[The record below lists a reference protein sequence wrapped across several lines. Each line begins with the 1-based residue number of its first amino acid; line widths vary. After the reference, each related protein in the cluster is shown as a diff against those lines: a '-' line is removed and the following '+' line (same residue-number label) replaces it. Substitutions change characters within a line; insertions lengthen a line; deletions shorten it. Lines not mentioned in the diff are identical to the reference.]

1 MHTAYLVFAWITV
14 ALNVTIAVADY
25 LRAPFVLANSAE
37 VNTPEGWLPGLATLK
52 LAGGV
57 GIALGVI
64 AGVPALT
71 LAAAIGLMA
80 FFVGALAF
88 HVRAK
93 VFYNIAFPGM
103 FLAVATAT
111 ALLSLRELAG

>member
-1 MHTAYLVFAWITV
+1 MHTAYLVLAWITV
-14 ALNVTIAVADY
+14 GLNVSIAVADY

-37 VNTPEGWLPGLATLK
+37 VHVPEPWLPGLATLK

-57 GIALGVI
+57 GVALGVI

-71 LAAAIGLMA
+71 LAAALGIVLFFIGAMT
-80 FFVGALAF
+80 F
-88 HVRAK
+88 HARAK

-103 FLAVATAT
+103 FLGTAAATVV
-111 ALLSLRELAG
+111 LSLWEISG